1 MGSGGQNVRSGDRG
15 FDWFP
20 LRCSCRIPLA
30 GSYFPRA
37 PCKASGR
44 ARNAARSN
52 IRAARFFPPPPLDLK
67 RGPIGQVT
75 RTPAIL
81 FFARPAA
88 RPRRRSSDF
97 SFDSAAN
104 RKKIAV
110 GKLERIAA
118 GDHRVA
124 ILEFD
129 EAGIHRAAHDD
140 KTELAFP
147 ALPVPA
153 IDVRLLTHD
162 TPRFRAPQIFS
173 IHATAMS
180 SQRMALQ
187 TRFSE

>member
-1 MGSGGQNVRSGDRG
+1 MIGT
-15 FDWFP
+15 
-20 LRCSCRIPLA
+20 LRLRQ
-30 GSYFPRA
+30 
-37 PCKASGR
+37 
-44 ARNAARSN
+44 ARHTSHAHACDF
-52 IRAARFFPPPPLDLK
+52 IF
-67 RGPIGQVT
+67 V
-75 RTPAIL
+75 
-81 FFARPAA
+81 RPAA

-97 SFDSAAN
+97 SFGSAAN

-110 GKLERIAA
+110 GELERIAA

-129 EAGIHRAAHDD
+129 EAGIHRAAHED

-173 IHATAMS
+173 IHATVAKTPIS
-180 SQRMALQ
+180 PTAAIRISQRSTMPNRLNG
-187 TRFSE
+187 

>member
-1 MGSGGQNVRSGDRG
+1 LVSPSVFLSDTFGGIVFPARAVQGIGPSKKCGPVEYSGGA
-15 FDWFP
+15 
-20 LRCSCRIPLA
+20 I
-30 GSYFPRA
+30 
-37 PCKASGR
+37 
-44 ARNAARSN
+44 
-52 IRAARFFPPPPLDLK
+52 FPPTPPRFEKGAHWPGHAHACDF
-67 RGPIGQVT
+67 I
-75 RTPAIL
+75 
-81 FFARPAA
+81 FACPAA